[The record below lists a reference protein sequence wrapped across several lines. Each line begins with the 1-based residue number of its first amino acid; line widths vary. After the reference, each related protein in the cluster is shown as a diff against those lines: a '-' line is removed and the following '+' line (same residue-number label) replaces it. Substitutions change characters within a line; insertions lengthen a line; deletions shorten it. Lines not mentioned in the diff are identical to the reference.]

1 MKRARALLVLLAAAV
16 ACPASAQTMLDQEQR
31 LIQIH
36 SLLLDLSAVQAP
48 GALGP
53 GQLSLGLEIIGIPH
67 IDGTTGGK
75 VQITASDRTSVFPRP
90 RFALGLPAPESFHTF
105 VGLSYIPPIAINGV
119 STNYIAL
126 EGGIAWV
133 PGPLSVGLRARGL
146 YALSKSPVTDP
157 STKDTLETWG
167 FGGDLSGGY
176 RFDLGPVSLTPYAG
190 VGVVSVDGRFTVT
203 SDAVVLAS
211 QYTGVT
217 LEAGLRLLMFRNWV
231 VVAEVDSY
239 PGRLVHAS
247 LLLAFQ
253 FDVWGK

>member
-1 MKRARALLVLLAAAV
+1 MKRARALLVLLAAAG
-16 ACPASAQTMLDQEQR
+16 AGPASAQTMLDQEQR

-36 SLLLDLSAVQAP
+36 SLLLDLPPVQAP

-90 RFALGLPAPESFHTF
+90 RFALGLPAPEGFHTF
-105 VGLSYIPPIAINGV
+105 VGLSYVPPIAINGV

-133 PGPLSVGLRARGL
+133 PGPLSVGLRAHGL
-146 YALSKSPVTDP
+146 YALSESPVTDP
-157 STKDTLETWG
+157 STRDTLETWG

-190 VGVVSVDGRFTVT
+190 VGVVHVDGRFTVT

-217 LEAGLRLLMFRNWV
+217 LEAGLRLLMFKNWV
-231 VVAEVDSY
+231 VVAEVNSY